1 MFTYFKMK
9 RKEYKIKLEL
19 YTAVESILDEKKDI
33 IDTVKNLYLSV
44 KDVPMEE
51 LRDTFIEKLAE
62 IIHAENYK
70 EDELSDK

>member
-9 RKEYKIKLEL
+9 RKEHKIKLEL
-19 YTAVESILDEKKDI
+19 YTAVENVLNEKKDI
-33 IDTVKNLYLSV
+33 VDTIKNLYLSV

-62 IIHAENYK
+62 IIHAENHK
-70 EDELSDK
+70 DDELSDK

>member
-1 MFTYFKMK
+1 MFTYFRMK
-9 RKEYKIKLEL
+9 RKEHKIKLEL
-19 YTAVESILDEKKDI
+19 YTAIESVLNEKKDI

-51 LRDTFIEKLAE
+51 LRDIFIEKLAE
-62 IIHAENYK
+62 IIHTENHK

>member
-1 MFTYFKMK
+1 MFTYFRMK
-9 RKEYKIKLEL
+9 RKEHKIKLEL
-19 YTAVESILDEKKDI
+19 YTAIESVLNEKKDI

-51 LRDTFIEKLAE
+51 LRVIFIEKLAE
-62 IIHAENYK
+62 IIHTENHE

>member
-1 MFTYFKMK
+1 MK

-19 YTAVESILDEKKDI
+19 YTAVENVLNEKQDI
-33 IDTVKNLYLSV
+33 IDTVKNLYLSI
-44 KDVPMEE
+44 KDIPMEE